1 MQHTESA
8 WVNSERMQR
17 VRAGLAH
24 AAALIAGVMLGV
36 VVLEGQSRGPRPQPT
51 PPTTS
56 APQTPAPAR
65 PLGIAPGPRQPT
77 PAPVGPVDRTPMPRP
92 VRPEASAPS
101 SQQRG
106 HGRLFQPHELGMLEG
121 PDREAWQRPDLIMDA
136 LGIGDGS
143 VVADL
148 GAGGGWFTVR
158 LARRVG
164 PNGLV
169 YAEDIQPQMIEAIQR
184 RVSREDL
191 KNVSAVLGSADHPA
205 LPKDRLDA
213 ALMVDTFHE
222 VTDRQSLLTNVRAAL
237 KPGGRLGIVEYRTDG
252 GGPGP
257 SREERMPSQQV
268 IRAAEAAGFR
278 LVRQEQFLPY
288 QYMLVFTR

>member
-1 MQHTESA
+1 MP
-8 WVNSERMQR
+8 RMPPIR
-17 VRAGLAH
+17 ITRMTRIPRLSVPATALAA
-24 AAALIAGVMLGV
+24 AAALGIAVIDA
-36 VVLEGQSRGPRPQPT
+36 QSRRPGPQPAT
-51 PPTTS
+51 PPAA
-56 APQTPAPAR
+56 APQHLRPLGAVPEPRQPASTAAPAAEAPPRRPAR
-65 PLGIAPGPRQPT
+65 P
-77 PAPVGPVDRTPMPRP
+77 D
-92 VRPEASAPS
+92 SAATTS
-101 SQQRG
+101 QRG
-106 HGRLFQPHELGMLEG
+106 HGRLFQPHDLGMLEG

-205 LPKDRLDA
+205 LPKGRLDA

-237 KPGGRLGIVEYRTDG
+237 KPGGRLGIVEYRTNG

-257 SREERMPSQQV
+257 SREERLPPHQV
-268 IRAAEAAGFR
+268 ISAAEAAGFR
-278 LVRQEQFLPY
+278 LVRDEQFLPY